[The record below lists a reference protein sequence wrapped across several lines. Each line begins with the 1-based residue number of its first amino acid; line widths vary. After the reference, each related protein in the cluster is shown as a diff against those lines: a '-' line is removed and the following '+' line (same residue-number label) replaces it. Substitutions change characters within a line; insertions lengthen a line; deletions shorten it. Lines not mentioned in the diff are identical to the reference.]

1 MAQVMGIK
9 HIRDGIEPQSILGA
23 DMSVIGIVGTAPD
36 ANDTTFP
43 EDTPIL
49 LYTND
54 TVARTALGATGT
66 LPDAVAAIS
75 AQLVTAAAKIVLVR
89 VEDDEDAFAQIG
101 NILGDEATRTG
112 MWAFLDAPDDL
123 GVTPRLIIVPGYT
136 SQTFQG
142 ITGHGSITPG
152 SGGANG
158 TFALAFTGGTG
169 SGAAGT
175 FTVAGG
181 ALTAITIT
189 NPGHYTV
196 APTFSFAASSGLT
209 AAAASVTLGAFAN
222 QVCSSIP
229 TILARLKAKFLPEG
243 PTSSQVDW
251 LAWKEMLPEDMNI
264 IHPLAQ
270 DAKVLDDDN
279 IVTKPL
285 SPFIIA
291 LYARRDSEFDGVPGH
306 SIANQTVNGLVG
318 ISPKIDLD
326 ITADSSPGMD
336 YLEDN
341 AGIVIRGETGV
352 DGSLT
357 DGGFIFWGT
366 DTLSADTQWQ
376 FANVVRLRDY
386 IEINQIKALRTYLG
400 RFNLTLQTVQ
410 AVVNTMESELSKMR
424 ANGDLLDYRIDF
436 VEDLNTP
443 EDLRLGF
450 LTIAFRAEEPPPLR
464 KITIRSRRYRDA
476 LTELVQNIS
485 IQLGS
490 AVA

>member
-1 MAQVMGIK
+1 MAQVMGVV
-9 HIRDGIEPQSILGA
+9 HQRDGIEPQSILGA
-23 DMSVIGIVGTAPD
+23 DMSVIAVIGTAPD
-36 ANDTTFP
+36 ADDTAFP
-43 EDTPIL
+43 LDTPIL

-54 TVARTALGATGT
+54 AAARTALGATGT
-66 LPDAVAAIS
+66 IPDAIIGIS
-75 AQLVTAAAKIVLVR
+75 AQLITAAAKVVIVR
-89 VEDDEDAFAQIG
+89 VDDDASALTQIG
-101 NILGDEATRTG
+101 LLIGSEASRTG
-112 MWAFLDAPDDL
+112 MWALLDAPEDL

-136 SQTFQG
+136 SQTYLG
-142 ITGHGSITPG
+142 ITGHGAIT
-152 SGGANG
+152 GGTGGTNG

-181 ALTAITIT
+181 ALTAINIT
-189 NPGHYTV
+189 NPGAYTV
-196 APTFSFAASSGLT
+196 APTFSFATSTGLT
-209 AAAASVTLGAFAN
+209 GASASVTSATLGN
-222 QVCSSIP
+222 QICASIP

-243 PTSSQVDW
+243 PTDSHANW
-251 LAWKEMLPEDMNI
+251 LTWKELLPEDMNI

-270 DAKVLDDDN
+270 DAMVLSGES

-285 SPFIIA
+285 SPYIIA
-291 LYARRDSEFDGVPGH
+291 LYARRDSEFDGIPGH
-306 SIANQTVNGLVG
+306 SVANQNINGLVG

-326 ITADSSPGMD
+326 ITSDSSLGMT
-336 YLEDN
+336 YIEEN

-366 DTLSADTQWQ
+366 DTLAADTQWL

-400 RFNLTLQTVQ
+400 RFNLTIQTVQ

-464 KITIRSRRYRDA
+464 KITVRSRRYRDA